1 MPQGKPNLL
10 FIFPDQWRWEWL
22 GFPGRVP
29 VRTPHLDRL
38 AKWGLSF
45 DQVRCNSPICAPSRA
60 CVATAR
66 RYPEAGVRNNFEE
79 LDPERHNLFKAL
91 RDGGY
96 QVLTTGKSDLHT
108 VSENYSPTGWH
119 DHLEKLGF
127 THGSDQAGKWR
138 GVNLLKNGIP
148 EAYGAF
154 LQERGLAETY
164 LMDMEARNNRRRSN
178 KRGKLATKPSPLP
191 RDACIDDYCGQKSL
205 ELLQEASHESPW
217 FLWVN
222 FPGPHEPFDPPM
234 EYWQNF
240 RETVFPDPIDPDFDD
255 GEDHQ
260 GIRRNYAAMIEHI
273 DHWIGRLLETIEQR
287 GELEET
293 CIVFTSDHGEMLG
306 DHGKWYKSVPYE
318 GSVHVPLIIAG
329 PEVPRGE
336 RRNQLVELI
345 DVTATLLEWA
355 ELDPL
360 PGSDGKS
367 LLPAIRSGEGVH
379 RKTTI
384 SALEDWRMIFDGRYK
399 LTCWDDGTIQLWDL
413 ERNPEETEDFSKDS
427 GYTAIRENM
436 LDLLTK
442 ADTM

>member
-154 LQERGLAETY
+154 LQERGLAVGRESVAGVFQIGS
-164 LMDMEARNNRRRSN
+164 DRRHGVR
-178 KRGKLATKPSPLP
+178 LP
-191 RDACIDDYCGQKSL
+191 QRRFEGR
-205 ELLQEASHESPW
+205 EVRLLQRDR
-217 FLWVN
+217 L
-222 FPGPHEPFDPPM
+222 
-234 EYWQNF
+234 Q
-240 RETVFPDPIDPDFDD
+240 R
-255 GEDHQ
+255 
-260 GIRRNYAAMIEHI
+260 
-273 DHWIGRLLETIEQR
+273 GRLL
-287 GELEET
+287 GGFFLLLLLPLLA
-293 CIVFTSDHGEMLG
+293 HG
-306 DHGKWYKSVPYE
+306 YS
-318 GSVHVPLIIAG
+318 IAG
-329 PEVPRGE
+329 
-336 RRNQLVELI
+336 
-345 DVTATLLEWA
+345 
-355 ELDPL
+355 
-360 PGSDGKS
+360 
-367 LLPAIRSGEGVH
+367 
-379 RKTTI
+379 
-384 SALEDWRMIFDGRYK
+384 
-399 LTCWDDGTIQLWDL
+399 
-413 ERNPEETEDFSKDS
+413 
-427 GYTAIRENM
+427 
-436 LDLLTK
+436 
-442 ADTM
+442 ADEQCRQHGDE